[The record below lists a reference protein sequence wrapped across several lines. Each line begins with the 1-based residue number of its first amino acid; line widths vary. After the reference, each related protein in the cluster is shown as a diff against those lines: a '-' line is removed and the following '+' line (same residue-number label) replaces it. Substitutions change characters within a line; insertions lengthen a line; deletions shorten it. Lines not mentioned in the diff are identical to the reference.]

1 MKTRCWRHALL
12 ALPFAGLALA
22 MGACNNDNGT
32 GSTGAVSTAAVSV
45 SPVSGPTTTMF
56 TFTGQ
61 ITTSGKA
68 TVTYRWERDD
78 GTLSDVQTLTF
89 DNAGTQT
96 VTTTWDPG
104 GCSTSSRDRWV
115 RLDVLTPNAV
125 NSSQTAF
132 TQSAST
138 SCP

>member
-1 MKTRCWRHALL
+1 MELRRWRQVLL
-12 ALPFAGLALA
+12 ALPLVGMALA
-22 MGACNNDNGT
+22 VGACNDDNGT
-32 GSTGAVSTAAVSV
+32 NSTGAVSATTVAVA
-45 SPVSGPTTTMF
+45 PATGPTATQF

-78 GTLSDVQTLTF
+78 GTTTDVQTLTF

-104 GCSTSSRDRWV
+104 GCSTNSRARWV
-115 RLDVLTPNAV
+115 KLDVLTPNAMT
-125 NSSQTAF
+125 STQTNF
-132 TQSAST
+132 TQDASAS
-138 SCP
+138 C